1 MIDKEKAHDGRIR
14 FGEMLNEAREREGLS
29 CEELGKLVGVSRQTI
44 FKIEKGY
51 FSVGADHLFLVASA
65 LGYEWEL
72 KKR

>member
-44 FKIEKGY
+44 FKIEK
-51 FSVGADHLFLVASA
+51 AISA
-65 LGYEWEL
+65 LVQTTCSLLPPLSVMSGS
-72 KKR
+72 